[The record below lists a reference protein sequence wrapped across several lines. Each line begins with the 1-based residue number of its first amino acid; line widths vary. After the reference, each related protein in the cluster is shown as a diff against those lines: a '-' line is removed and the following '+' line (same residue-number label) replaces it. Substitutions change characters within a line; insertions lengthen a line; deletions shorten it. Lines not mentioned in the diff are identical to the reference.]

1 MNCFPSLFTLLF
13 FKLIGWHYLP
23 IIFNSLFMHLYFDSF
38 LAEDDR
44 PISPNCVVPNSSLG
58 DCVGVDLSEDP
69 KSSPDGST
77 DGLE

>member
-1 MNCFPSLFTLLF
+1 
-13 FKLIGWHYLP
+13 
-23 IIFNSLFMHLYFDSF
+23 MHLYFDSF

>member
-1 MNCFPSLFTLLF
+1 M
-13 FKLIGWHYLP
+13 LIF
-23 IIFNSLFMHLYFDSF
+23 INSLFMHLYFDSF